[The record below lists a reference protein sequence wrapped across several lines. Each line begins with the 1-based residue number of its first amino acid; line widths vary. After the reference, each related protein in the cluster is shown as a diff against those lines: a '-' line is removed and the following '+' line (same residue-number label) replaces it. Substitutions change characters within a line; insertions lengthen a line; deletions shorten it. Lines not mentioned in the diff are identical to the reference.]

1 MLYGPRS
8 KRIHMSLHIPD
19 WKRAAFAGI
28 VLTGL
33 ATAVVFGINPGGFE
47 GQGSWFLVLLPA
59 ALVAYPLLDYFHRVA
74 PHAETAAF
82 WVLLIGFNFLWY
94 WGLSYV
100 TIRFGASSRT
110 KLRARREPRP
120 RATS

>member
-1 MLYGPRS
+1 
-8 KRIHMSLHIPD
+8 MSLHLPD
-19 WKRAAFAGI
+19 WKRSAFAAI
-28 VLTGL
+28 FLSFL
-33 ATAVVFGINPGGFE
+33 AAVVVFWINPGGFE

-59 ALVAYPLLDYFHRVA
+59 ALVAYPLLDYIDKIA

-100 TIRFGASSRT
+100 AIRFWRFL
-110 KLRARREPRP
+110 KD
-120 RATS
+120 